1 MLKFQPRIYQ
11 QVIFNTALTNNSLVV
26 IPTGLGKTA
35 IALMLTIKRLDS
47 YPKSKILILAPTKPL
62 CEQHKTTFEENIGE
76 TLLLTGSIAPEKRKI
91 LWDNS
96 RIIISTPQT
105 IENDLISS
113 RISLEDVSLIVFD
126 EAHRA
131 TGDYSYVFIS
141 AQYQKTAKY
150 ERILALTA
158 SPGSDLEIIRDVM
171 RNLNIEK
178 IEVRTYDDPDVK
190 EHTFKTEIEWIE
202 VELPEEFKKVKI
214 KFENCLKTRLLKLKQ
229 MKFIN
234 SLSISKKFL
243 IGLQAELN
251 QKFAVEKD
259 YNFLK
264 GISIIA
270 ETMKLQH
277 ALELLETQGMTP
289 LKKYLDK
296 LREQSIKTKVK
307 AVKNLFLDPEFKAAI
322 FLAEDLFEKGF
333 EHPKLDKVR
342 ELAKKF
348 ESLIL
353 FTQFRSSALKIQEVL
368 NSINVTNKIF
378 VGQAKKE
385 KIGLTQ
391 KEQKQIIEEFRNK
404 EFNVL
409 ISTSVG
415 EEGLDIP
422 SVDAVLFYEPI
433 PSAIR
438 HIQRKGRTGR
448 HKEGNVLVLVTKNTR
463 DEIYRWSAFH
473 KEKRMYRNLQTLKG
487 EVTKQ
492 VKLEKFVKSGVKIIV
507 DHREKSS
514 GIVKN
519 LINSGATL
527 DLKALAVGDYLLSE
541 NVAVEFK
548 TKQDFVDSIIDG
560 RLLTQLSNLT
570 KYLKPLIIIQGHE
583 DIYSIRKIHPN
594 AIRGMFAYIT
604 INLRIPI
611 LYSQNVNDTA
621 ELLITIAKREQESKK
636 AEFIYH
642 TSKPLTLEEQQ
653 EYIVSA
659 FPGIGTTLAKPLL
672 KEFKSIKNLV
682 NAPVDKL
689 MKIDLIGK
697 KKSEALRKV
706 FDSFYQK

>member
-1 MLKFQPRIYQ
+1 MLKLKPRIYQ

-26 IPTGLGKTA
+26 LPTGLGKTA
-35 IALMLTIKRLDS
+35 IALMLAIKRLDS
-47 YPKSKILILAPTKPL
+47 YPNSKILILAPTKPL
-62 CEQHKTTFEENIGE
+62 CEQHKNTFEENIGE
-76 TLLLTGSIAPEKRKI
+76 TLLLTGSILPEKRKN
-91 LWDNS
+91 LWNTAK
-96 RIIISTPQT
+96 IIISTPQT
-105 IENDLISS
+105 VENDLISS
-113 RISLEDVSLIVFD
+113 RINLEDVSLIVFD

-141 AQYQKTAKY
+141 SQYQKTAKY

-158 SPGSDLEIIRDVM
+158 SPGSDLEIIKDVM
-171 RNLNIEK
+171 HNLNIAK
-178 IEVRTYDDPDVK
+178 IEVRTFEDPDVK
-190 EHTFKTEIEWIE
+190 EHTFNTELKWVE
-202 VELPEEFKKVKI
+202 VELPEEFNKVKI

-229 MKFIN
+229 MKFIT
-234 SLSISKKFL
+234 SLSISKKLL
-243 IGLQAELN
+243 ISLQAELN
-251 QKFAVEKD
+251 KNFAIEKD
-259 YNFLK
+259 YAFLK

-270 ETMKLQH
+270 EAMKLQH
-277 ALELLETQGMTP
+277 ALELLETQGITP

-296 LREQSIKTKVK
+296 LKEQSIKTKVK

-322 FLAEDLFEKGF
+322 FLAEDLFERGI
-333 EHPKLDKVR
+333 EHPKLDKVK
-342 ELAKKF
+342 ELAKTF
-348 ESLIL
+348 NSMIL

-404 EFNVL
+404 EFKVL

-422 SVDAVLFYEPI
+422 SVDTVLFYEPI

-448 HKEGNVLVLVTKNTR
+448 HKEGNVSVLVAKNTR
-463 DEIYRWSAFH
+463 DEMYRWSAFH
-473 KEKRMYRNLQTLKG
+473 KEKRMYRNLKTLK
-487 EVTKQ
+487 EQVTRQ
-492 VKLEKFVKSGVKIIV
+492 VKLAKFENSGIKIIV
-507 DHREKSS
+507 DHRERSS

-519 LINSGATL
+519 LINLGATL
-527 DLKALAVGDYLLSE
+527 DLKALEVGDYLLSE

-560 RLLTQLSNLT
+560 RLLTQLRSLR
-570 KYLKPLIIIQGHE
+570 KYLKPLIIIQGDE

-594 AIRGMFAYIT
+594 AIRGMLSYIT
-604 INLRIPI
+604 ITLRIPI

-621 ELLITIAKREQESKK
+621 ELLNTIAKREQESKK
-636 AEFIYH
+636 VEFVYH
-642 TSKPLTLEEQQ
+642 TAKPLSLEEQQ
-653 EYIVSA
+653 EYVVSA
-659 FPGIGTTLAKPLL
+659 FPGIGTTLSKPLL
-672 KEFKSIKNLV
+672 KEFKSIKNII
-682 NAPVDKL
+682 NAPLEEL

-697 KKSEALRKV
+697 KKAETLREI
-706 FDSFYQK
+706 FDSFYDK